1 MLSIFSLIICI
12 VALMFTFASYAKVK
26 NVSEENIRINKN
38 SLKLKATI
46 STMSNN
52 IENLKD
58 SQKDLYTAHNA
69 LKKSYTSFLNE
80 HNNLLK
86 RVEFL
91 ENENRDIKQTL
102 QYYNMLAPGL
112 KFKSSFYGKMKKGE
126 Y

>member
-1 MLSIFSLIICI
+1 MLSILSLIICV
-12 VALMFTFASYAKVK
+12 VALMFAFASHTKVK

-38 SLKLKATI
+38 SLELKAVI

-52 IENLKD
+52 IDNLKD

-69 LKKSYTSFLNE
+69 LKKSYTSLLNE